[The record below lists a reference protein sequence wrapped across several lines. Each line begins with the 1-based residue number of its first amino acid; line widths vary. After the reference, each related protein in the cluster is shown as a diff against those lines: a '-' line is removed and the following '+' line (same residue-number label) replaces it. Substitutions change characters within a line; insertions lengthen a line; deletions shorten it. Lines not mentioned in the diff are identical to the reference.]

1 MSDAIDSLC
10 WLNGEIMPVAQA
22 RIPVMDHGL
31 LYGDGIFEGIR
42 FYNGTAFRLQ
52 AHLDRLNDSA
62 AAIGLHLPLAHA
74 EIEKAIADLIEAFGV
89 ADGYLRLVVTRGEG
103 GMGLDPA
110 TCKQGNVFIIA
121 AQMELVN
128 PQIRSQG
135 IRAIITASRRLP
147 LDGLDPRIKSLN
159 YLNHI
164 LARMEANHAGAQ
176 EGILLNASGHVTEGT
191 ADNVFIV
198 KNGVLATPPVTDG
211 ALDGITRRVIIELA
225 QQLRVECREK
235 TIAPYDLYTADEC
248 FLTGTGAELIPVRE
262 IDGRS
267 LKQCPGDTYTRIQQ
281 QFHALIQRETAR
293 MMNQ

>member
-31 LYGDGIFEGIR
+31 LYGDGIFEGVR

-62 AAIGLHLPLAHA
+62 AAIGLRLPLELT
-74 EIEKAIADLIEAFGV
+74 EIEKAIEDLIDAFGA

-128 PQIRSQG
+128 PQKRRQG
-135 IRAIITASRRLP
+135 IRAIITATRRLP
-147 LDGLDPRIKSLN
+147 LDSLDPRIKSLN

-198 KNGVLATPPVTDG
+198 KN
-211 ALDGITRRVIIELA
+211 
-225 QQLRVECREK
+225 K
-235 TIAPYDLYTADEC
+235 
-248 FLTGTGAELIPVRE
+248 
-262 IDGRS
+262 
-267 LKQCPGDTYTRIQQ
+267 
-281 QFHALIQRETAR
+281 
-293 MMNQ
+293 